1 MKLDTRSTPLTEAE
15 YLAIERAAPAKSE
28 FHGGEMFA
36 MAGGSPM
43 HSLIAANLIALLHRA
58 LSGSGCLTFTSDL
71 RVKVDMTG
79 LYTYPD
85 VSVAC
90 GELCFADAER
100 DTLLNPTL
108 LVEVL
113 SDATEGYDRGE
124 KFEQYRRIASLRGY
138 LLVSQRKPVIELFVR
153 EADGRWSLREAAGTE
168 ASLEIPPL
176 QITLALAE
184 VFANVAFPQTAAP
197 HGTAAGMDLPP
208 PRS

>member
-15 YLAIERAAPAKSE
+15 YLAIERAAPSKSE

-90 GELCFADAER
+90 GELCFA
-100 DTLLNPTL
+100 
-108 LVEVL
+108 
-113 SDATEGYDRGE
+113 
-124 KFEQYRRIASLRGY
+124 
-138 LLVSQRKPVIELFVR
+138 
-153 EADGRWSLREAAGTE
+153 
-168 ASLEIPPL
+168 
-176 QITLALAE
+176 E
-184 VFANVAFPQTAAP
+184 VFANVAFPQTGAP